1 MTSIYKP
8 VKVLDNSELMSVDTP
23 TDLPLW
29 PSQTRYAR
37 EIYNHTGREVTVVE
51 HQGMRYTVP
60 STEGRGLVGN
70 IVVKENWVFP
80 SDVGSKVVA
89 YLKSQRVKDTHNFVK
104 SIFEVGTPVVSEIGD
119 ECHVRIMT
127 IIDSDVLNDTKSVY
141 HANTNLLFSFR
152 ALEDAPTNPMSKE
165 GVEELIALNSGL
177 HSLNNYSEQID
188 LIDNEDCTPNGIY
201 LCASKNNYRHIQPT
215 KQSKRLD
222 GLHIHSKEPGKELS
236 TIHIPIEELVNQTEI
251 GGRYTLF
258 TNRQAMDAHY
268 TEEEEEKEKLKQE
281 RDKQI
286 QELKNME
293 IAHKKEL
300 LELESTSQQR
310 RDEIETK
317 NRELENEMKAL
328 RHKEAGESYKQKKD
342 ELDMKTLV
350 VGIGVIGSL
359 LTLYNK
365 YG

>member
-1 MTSIYKP
+1 
-8 VKVLDNSELMSVDTP
+8 
-23 TDLPLW
+23 
-29 PSQTRYAR
+29 
-37 EIYNHTGREVTVVE
+37 
-51 HQGMRYTVP
+51 
-60 STEGRGLVGN
+60 
-70 IVVKENWVFP
+70 
-80 SDVGSKVVA
+80 
-89 YLKSQRVKDTHNFVK
+89 
-104 SIFEVGTPVVSEIGD
+104 
-119 ECHVRIMT
+119 
-127 IIDSDVLNDTKSVY
+127 
-141 HANTNLLFSFR
+141 
-152 ALEDAPTNPMSKE
+152 
-165 GVEELIALNSGL
+165 
-177 HSLNNYSEQID
+177 
-188 LIDNEDCTPNGIY
+188 
-201 LCASKNNYRHIQPT
+201 
-215 KQSKRLD
+215 LD
-222 GLHIHSKEPGKELS
+222 GLHIHSKEPGKELV
-236 TIHIPIEELVNQTEI
+236 TTHIPIEELVNQTEI
-251 GGRYTLF
+251 EGRYTLF

-300 LELESTSQQR
+300 LELEATSQQR

-359 LTLYNK
+359 LTMYNK